1 MAIPVGF
8 TLQPDAAFLELCA
21 PLIDDADYYEVT
33 PETLWRVGSDG
44 ELAPNGYHRRFLELA
59 ADSGKPFVAHGVGL
73 SMGTS
78 DRSDAPR
85 RRRWLRR
92 MAADQE
98 AFRFGWYTEHLGA
111 SSLAGLAMTLPLPV
125 PMDAAAARVLRGRLS
140 AMQRV
145 VPDVGVENNVAY
157 FTLGAPLEEP
167 GFLRRVLSAPRTH
180 LLLDLHN
187 LHTMAVN
194 FGFDPDEYLA
204 GLPLDRV
211 IEIHMSG
218 GSYSD
223 GAWLPS
229 GRVLRLDSHAG
240 AVPEEVF
247 GLLDRALP
255 RCPNLRGVTL
265 ERMEGTVEADDVAG
279 LHDELRRIRAR
290 VRR

>member
-1 MAIPVGF
+1 VAVPVGF

-21 PLIDDADYYEVT
+21 PLIEDADYYEVT
-33 PETLWRVGSDG
+33 PETLWRLGRDG
-44 ELAPNGYHRRFLELA
+44 ELTPNGFHRRFLEIKA
-59 ADSGKPFVAHGVGL
+59 ETGKPFVAHGVGL

-78 DRSDAPR
+78 DRSDAAR
-85 RRRWLRR
+85 RRRWLRQ
-92 MAADQE
+92 MCADQA
-98 AFRFGWYTEHLGA
+98 AFGFGWYTEHLGA

-125 PMDAAAARVLRGRLS
+125 PMDAAAAKVLRGRLR
-140 AMQRV
+140 AMQQV

-194 FGFDPDEYLA
+194 FGFDPEEYLN

-218 GSYSD
+218 GSFSD

-229 GRVLRLDSHAG
+229 GRVMRLDSHAG
-240 AVPEEVF
+240 AVPEEVWR
-247 GLLDRALP
+247 LLGCALP

-265 ERMEGTVEADDVAG
+265 ERMEGTVEAEDIRG
-279 LHDELRRIRAR
+279 LHEELHRIRAC
-290 VRR
+290 VSP